1 MLRYIVNVLSPVV
14 VVEVEVVEVVLSG
27 VVAVVVAVD
36 VVVVLGVVVIGFVLV
51 VAVTV
56 GILVVV
62 DVVVDSKIEEQI
74 SALLLHCRKL
84 QSICIVCTLHSLNT
98 KYLQGLKLFRFD
110 KMEVNSFQILLVDG
124 TFYL

>member
-74 SALLLHCRKL
+74 SALLLHCSET
-84 QSICIVCTLHSLNT
+84 SINLYCMHSTLSKH
-98 KYLQGLKLFRFD
+98 KVPAGVKII
-110 KMEVNSFQILLVDG
+110 QI
-124 TFYL
+124 